1 MTTKTKE
8 NMIANMHAAKSS
20 KNDEFYTR
28 LTDIEKEVFNYRP
41 HFEGKTVY
49 INCDNPNE
57 SRFFDFFGKQFDIL
71 KLKRVICSGFDKEGK
86 GLKVIYDGGAE
97 LNLPKRGVDYE
108 VTEMEGDG
116 DFRSE
121 ESIELLKE
129 ADIVVSN
136 PPFSL
141 FREYMDQLVKHDKK
155 FLIIGNNN
163 AITYKEIF
171 PLIKENRIWLGVSP
185 RSMSFVLPDGTE
197 KLVNACWFTNLTHKK
212 RNQFIQFHRN
222 WNHDWTKEQYKK
234 YDNYN
239 ALNVDKVADIPEHY
253 EGVMGVP
260 ITFLSSYNPDQFE
273 ILGSNAMSNTEE
285 LSKIYRGKKEH
296 VKDDQFTYIDG
307 KKTYARIFI
316 RFRK

>member
-1 MTTKTKE
+1 MSKTTKASNK
-8 NMIANMHAAKSS
+8 NMSAAKSA

-28 LTDIEKEVFNYRP
+28 LADIEKELYNYRP
-41 HFEGKTVY
+41 HFEGKTVLL
-49 INCDNPNE
+49 NCDDPRE
-57 SRFFDFFGKQFDIL
+57 SKFFFYFSHQFELL
-71 KLKRVICSGFDKEGK
+71 KLKRLISVGYKENGNGVK
-86 GLKVIYDGGAE
+86 FIYDGDKNG
-97 LNLPKRGVDYE
+97 NGVPDTE
-108 VTEMEGDG
+108 EIVVTEMEGNG
-116 DFRSE
+116 GFQTE

-129 ADIVVSN
+129 TDIVVGN

-141 FREYMDQLVKHDKK
+141 WKEYLAQIIEYDKK

-212 RNQFIQFHRN
+212 RNETLLFHRN